1 MNDRNARLVTA
12 EAVRRG
18 HPDKFCDQIA
28 DAILDAHL
36 SYDPNARVAVEVMA
50 TAGNIAIAGEVTS
63 RAEVDYGKIV
73 DGVIRQVGYRRADL
87 CEEDSE
93 AAYQRAKEIT
103 GLDNPGSVAQLKAW
117 LADQDV
123 PMESLAKKLV
133 QEKAANTEGVVS
145 ELLSLRLELSQDF
158 YQEV

>member
-1 MNDRNARLVTA
+1 MNDKNARLVTA

-73 DGVIRQVGYRRADL
+73 DGVISQVGYRRADL
-87 CEEDSE
+87 CEED
-93 AAYQRAKEIT
+93 I
-103 GLDNPGSVAQLKAW
+103 LKI
-117 LADQDV
+117 
-123 PMESLAKKLV
+123 SI
-133 QEKAANTEGVVS
+133 S
-145 ELLSLRLELSQDF
+145 IR
-158 YQEV
+158 